1 MVILRLKANAAVIP
15 AIIARLDA
23 LGADLPNGRTRD
35 VVEQANLRLSQAFA
49 MLRDEAAQ
57 LERYAAEL

>member
-1 MVILRLKANAAVIP
+1 VVILRLKANAAVIP
-15 AIIARLDA
+15 AIIARLDT